1 MTLLITILTGR
12 VNYIMY
18 DKNNNKNYSALNQI
32 DVTQDVTHSKKKET
46 FIVLYERYLLD
57 GNLDLL
63 DKLFYAFFV
72 SLHNSGCIIDINNE
86 SLAKKMK
93 VHPDKFLS
101 VQAVQRSLRK
111 LEDLNYIQ
119 RFFNKKTQ
127 ERIIKPIFKFDA
139 DHPCPDDEQVFFDRH
154 GNEYVRKDTATHITS
169 DEGIKNDIP
178 PYQKCTPYIKENIK
192 ENYIH
197 NSQYIEPKKKKSYSE
212 EFENFWS
219 CTSKRGEKTKA
230 YSAWKTHKLDKQL
243 ETMIDLIK
251 TNYELKYG
259 DREVRYQPHISTWI
273 NYRPWEEGAVKT
285 EEEVIAKAHEQLQ
298 ATKDNLP
305 SQVLEN
311 LKPLYSVSE
320 QFKQLTHQYGLVIKD
335 NLIESFLDALKE
347 RNIPIYQSNIE
358 IIIEELQK
366 MKFSGLDIN
375 DCIKKFLLSSW
386 KSFSIDYF
394 DKKKAKRPSLSNPF
408 ALHNQQKNKEK

>member
-1 MTLLITILTGR
+1 MLITILTGR

-18 DKNNNKNYSALNQI
+18 DKNNNKNNSALNQT
-32 DVTQDVTHSKKKET
+32 DVTQDVTLRCNRGKKVEKLQPKLYKEDLGFTQLLNETINAIDDAEMLGVYCYLASKPEEWEISKQQLRNHFKIGVNKIDNIFTKLRSIGLLEMIPVKNEFGQISTWDYYLKMRITIPMKTTTMDSITLENTPPINKEY
-46 FIVLYERYLLD
+46 INKE
-57 GNLDLL
+57 
-63 DKLFYAFFV
+63 
-72 SLHNSGCIIDINNE
+72 INNINI
-86 SLAKKMK
+86 SCGNQKK
-93 VHPDKFLS
+93 P
-101 VQAVQRSLRK
+101 
-111 LEDLNYIQ
+111 
-119 RFFNKKTQ
+119 
-127 ERIIKPIFKFDA
+127 
-139 DHPCPDDEQVFFDRH
+139 
-154 GNEYVRKDTATHITS
+154 
-169 DEGIKNDIP
+169 
-178 PYQKCTPYIKENIK
+178 
-192 ENYIH
+192 
-197 NSQYIEPKKKKSYSE
+197 YSE
-212 EFENFWS
+212 EFETFWS
-219 CTSKRGEKTKA
+219 CTSKRGEKIKA
-230 YSAWKTHKLDKQL
+230 YSAWKTHKLDKQH

-285 EEEVIAKAHEQLQ
+285 EQEIIAKAHEQLQ

-305 SQVLEN
+305 CQVLEN

-320 QFKQLTHQYGLVIKD
+320 RFKQLTHQYGLVIKD

-408 ALHNQQKNKEK
+408 ALHNQLKNKEK

>member
-1 MTLLITILTGR
+1 MLITLLTGR
-12 VNYIMY
+12 VNYIMN
-18 DKNNNKNYSALNQI
+18 DKNNNKNNSQLNQT

-72 SLHNSGCIIDINNE
+72 SLHCAGRVIDISNSQLRE
-86 SLAKKMK
+86 KIQVSPGEFISIDK
-93 VHPDKFLS
+93 VK
-101 VQAVQRSLRK
+101 RSLKK
-111 LEDLNYIQ
+111 LEDMDYIK
-119 RFFNKKTQ
+119 RYTNKNNGT
-127 ERIIKPIFKFDA
+127 RIITPVIKHEFDEIDESKA
-139 DHPCPDDEQVFFDRH
+139 DVFYDRY
-154 GNEYVRKDTATHITS
+154 GNEYRPVD
-169 DEGIKNDIP
+169 KNAPRGKFAP
-178 PYQKCTPYIKENIK
+178 PLVQNCTTYNIKENIK

-197 NSQYIEPKKKKSYSE
+197 NSQYIEPKKKRSYSE

-219 CTSKRGEKTKA
+219 CTNKRGEKTKA

-285 EEEVIAKAHEQLQ
+285 EEEIIAKAQEQLQ

-320 QFKQLTHQYGLVIKD
+320 RFKQLTHQYGLIIQN

-394 DKKKAKRPSLSNPF
+394 QKKKAKRESLSNPF
-408 ALHNQQKNKEK
+408 ALHNQLKNKDK